1 MSRIP
6 VSLDPFLPRALE
18 RRWEGEYS
26 GDDLPRLRAASPDGA
41 GIAVRV
47 AFAVVRG
54 PLGEIRWQAEIE
66 GETEQVC
73 QRCLQPMR
81 WQFRLQP
88 DIALVRSDDRS
99 SKLGEDAERLE
110 LGADGLLWPAAV
122 VEDEILLTLPLAPRH
137 EQCGADWDRE
147 FEPGEGDREAEN
159 PFAVLGQ
166 LRGKS

>member
-41 GIAVRV
+41 VISVRV
-47 AFAVVRG
+47 AFTLARG

-66 GETEQVC
+66 GETDQVC

-81 WQFRLQP
+81 WHFRLQP
-88 DIALVRSDDRS
+88 DIALVRPDDRPS
-99 SKLGEDAERLE
+99 GLGEDAERLE
-110 LGADGLLWPAAV
+110 LGADGLLWPAAA
-122 VEDEILLTLPLAPRH
+122 VEDEILLVLPLAPRH
-137 EQCGADWDRE
+137 EQCSTGGHRE

>member
-6 VSLDPFLPRALE
+6 VSLDPFLPRALD
-18 RRWEGEYS
+18 RRWTGEYS
-26 GDDLPRLRAASPDGA
+26 GDDLPRLRDASPEGA
-41 GIAVRV
+41 AISVRV
-47 AFAVVRG
+47 TFSVVRG

-66 GETEQVC
+66 GETDQVC

-81 WQFRLQP
+81 WRFRLQP
-88 DIALVRSDDRS
+88 DIALVRPDGRPLA
-99 SKLGEDAERLE
+99 LGEDAERLE
-110 LGADGLLWPAAV
+110 LDADGLLWPAAV
-122 VEDEILLTLPLAPRH
+122 VEDEILLALPLAPRH
-137 EQCGADWDRE
+137 EQCGGGGHRE

>member
-18 RRWEGEYS
+18 RRWAGEYS

>member
-26 GDDLPRLRAASPDGA
+26 GEDLPRFREASPEGA
-41 GIAVRV
+41 RISVRV
-47 AFAVVRG
+47 AFTVVRG
-54 PLGEIRWQAEIE
+54 PLGEIRWQAEID
-66 GETEQVC
+66 GETDQVC

-81 WQFRLQP
+81 WHFQLRP
-88 DIALVRSDDRS
+88 DVALIRPGDRPS
-99 SKLGEDAERLE
+99 ALGEDAERLE

-122 VEDEILLTLPLAPRH
+122 VEDEILLALPLAPRH